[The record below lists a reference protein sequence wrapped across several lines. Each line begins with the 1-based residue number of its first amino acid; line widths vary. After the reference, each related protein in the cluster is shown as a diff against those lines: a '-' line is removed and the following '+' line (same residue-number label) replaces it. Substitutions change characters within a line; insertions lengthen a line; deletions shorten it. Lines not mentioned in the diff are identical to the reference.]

1 MIAINELTY
10 VDTHIRVTLST
21 GERLKLPFE
30 AARIYGIERGKS
42 IDRMEYCQLKE
53 ESERFSCR
61 QRAMAYLA
69 MRSRSSRELE
79 AFLHKKGFSGELIGQ
94 TILDCRDAGY
104 IDDYDFALRYIR
116 SRASRRV
123 VGARLLKSELSKK
136 GISRELVK
144 KALEEAASSL
154 ADGDALHRLA
164 VQRLGRLKGR
174 KNRTA
179 KLVFF
184 LRQRGFN
191 GEDIRAAVDR
201 LRREGDLD
209 DGD

>member
-1 MIAINELTY
+1 MIAIDELTY
-10 VDTHIRVTLST
+10 VDTHIRVALST

-30 AARIYGIERGKS
+30 AARIYGLERGKS
-42 IDRMEYCQLKE
+42 IDHMEYGQLKD
-53 ESERFSCR
+53 ESERFICR

-79 AFLHKKGFSGELIGQ
+79 AYLHKKGFSGELIGQ
-94 TILDCRDAGY
+94 TLLDCRDAGY

-116 SRASRRV
+116 SRASSRV

-136 GISRELVK
+136 GVPRELVK

-164 VQRLGRLKGR
+164 VQRLDRLKGK

-184 LRQRGFN
+184 LRQRGFD

-201 LRREGDLD
+201 LRREGDLG